1 MIAELATK
9 HPGGN
14 RQDCS
19 QDECHVLWRD
29 ICGYV
34 WAVAID
40 VKLLERVL
48 DAVVS
53 GQILCPEKQ
62 QGIMTHIIS
71 HPETCLGQTSI

>member
-1 MIAELATK
+1 MIADLANN
-9 HPGGN
+9 PGGY

-29 ICGYV
+29 ICGCV

-48 DAVVS
+48 
-53 GQILCPEKQ
+53 GE
-62 QGIMTHIIS
+62 
-71 HPETCLGQTSI
+71 